1 MKEKYLICEV
11 EEPCHTDGGGGCKG
25 SEMLKEQEEARSIG
39 KLSSSSREKENEKR
53 KEGTERKYER
63 KKLNMPTSYQ
73 NVNQLPK
80 L

>member
-11 EEPCHTDGGGGCKG
+11 EEPCHTDGGGGKG

-39 KLSSSSREKENEKR
+39 NLSSSSREKENEKR

-63 KKLNMPTSYQ
+63 KKLNIPTSYQ
-73 NVNQLPK
+73 NVNQ
-80 L
+80 